1 MAILNETPRKYDP
14 QVVRALQGFL
24 QTGQGREFLQKLREE
39 KSGGGEDEARNSG
52 GEASAQHGAGGIPT

>member
-24 QTGQGREFLQKLREE
+24 QTGQGREFFQKLRDA
-39 KSGGGEDEARNSG
+39 KGGEEDEARSSG
-52 GEASAQHGAGGIPT
+52 REESAQHGAGGIPT